1 MGASNP
7 HCGLFSVRDILA
19 IELFPQSDIMK
30 LIASYGLYTV
40 QRTVMAQKN
49 NVDGRYA
56 IIETGGKQY
65 QALEGKTLGIEKL
78 DLNEG
83 DSVSFDRVLLRK
95 NGEEVHV
102 GQPYLKIPVQA
113 KVLKHI
119 RGPKLTVFKFKRRKK
134 YMRKKGHRQPIT
146 VVRIESI

>member
-1 MGASNP
+1 
-7 HCGLFSVRDILA
+7 
-19 IELFPQSDIMK
+19 
-30 LIASYGLYTV
+30 
-40 QRTVMAQKN
+40 MAQKN
-49 NVDGRYA
+49 TISEQYA

-65 QALEGKTLGIEKL
+65 QALQGKTLGIEKL

-83 DSVSFDRVLLRK
+83 EEVTFDRVLLRK
-95 NGEEVHV
+95 AGDEVHV
-102 GQPYLKIPVQA
+102 GQPYLKIPV
-113 KVLKHI
+113 KGTVIKHI

>member
-1 MGASNP
+1 
-7 HCGLFSVRDILA
+7 
-19 IELFPQSDIMK
+19 
-30 LIASYGLYTV
+30 
-40 QRTVMAQKN
+40 MAQKN
-49 NVDGRYA
+49 KVDARYA

-78 DLNEG
+78 DMNEG
-83 DSVSFDRVLLRK
+83 DSVTFEKVLLRK
-95 NGEEVHV
+95 DGNDVHI
-102 GQPYLKIPVQA
+102 GQPFLTMPVKA